1 MSGAS
6 PSRGSAPR
14 SDERREPGSGC
25 SSTTA
30 AGVVSIA
37 VFFVVMVVVFS
48 LITDTFLTQANLLNI
63 LRQIAPLMIV
73 AVAMTFVITT
83 AGIDLSVGS
92 VLALVNALAAIS
104 LQAGV
109 PWPAVVVLML
119 ALGDRRSA
127 WSRASSSPTRAS
139 RPSS

>member
-1 MSGAS
+1 MTAIA
-6 PSRGSAPR
+6 AP
-14 SDERREPGSGC
+14 
-25 SSTTA
+25 A
-30 AGVVSIA
+30 ALRDRARLIVHDNGGVLSIA
-37 VFFVVMVVVFS
+37 LFFVVMVVTFS
-48 LITDTFLTQANLLNI
+48 LITDTFLTETNLLNI

-109 PWPAVVVLML
+109 AWPLVVVLML
-119 ALGDRRSA
+119 GVGMRDRRHPGLPD
-127 WSRASSSPTRAS
+127 RL
-139 RPSS
+139 